1 MTVTYIQVLA
11 KYLFR
16 LLLGKIEKLLR
27 AIIVPVAMVSP
38 SSRGRPMVN
47 LDKIARA
54 VLLIEDII
62 RSCQSK
68 ELTKATRPPNKVTIT

>member
-1 MTVTYIQVLA
+1 
-11 KYLFR
+11 
-16 LLLGKIEKLLR
+16 
-27 AIIVPVAMVSP
+27 MVSP